1 MNRRSSILSLY
12 ALVLCVGTVTTSS
25 AIAQQKSFKE
35 QLIGIWTFAS
45 SVDTNKDGT
54 KTNRW
59 GPNAKGQLMLD
70 PSGRFSFMISRA
82 GIPKFAASNVN
93 QGTAEENKAV
103 VQGIIAYIGTWSVDD
118 ATKTLTT
125 NIEAGSYPNLNGGTQ
140 KRIITSLT
148 ADELKYTNPATTT
161 GTSSDV
167 VWRRAK

>member
-1 MNRRSSILSLY
+1 MTSRSSILSLY
-12 ALVLCVGTVTTSS
+12 VLVLCVGTMTTSS
-25 AIAQQKSFKE
+25 AMAQQKSLKE

-45 SVDTNKDGT
+45 SIDTNKDGT
-54 KTNRW
+54 KSNRW

-70 PSGRFSFMISRA
+70 PSGRFSFMISRTS
-82 GIPKFAASNVN
+82 IPKFAAANVN
-93 QGTAEENKAV
+93 QGTTEENKAV
-103 VQGIIAYIGTWSVDD
+103 VQGMIAYIGTWSVDD
-118 ATKTLTT
+118 ASKTLTT